1 MSDIPNPGSH
11 SQEEINELANLIS
24 EALDRGEPRDKL
36 LNDLVNNGWEKE
48 SAEGLMGA
56 IEHAK
61 YAQPTHA
68 AGGGDGGGMGWLI
81 WIGALVVIN
90 LCSYLF
96 NWGFWLY

>member
-1 MSDIPNPGSH
+1 MSEIKNPGAH
-11 SQEEINELANLIS
+11 SREEINELANLIS
-24 EALDRGEPRDKL
+24 DALDRGESREKVL
-36 LNDLVNNGWEKE
+36 GDLVNNGWESE
-48 SAEGLMGA
+48 AAENLVRS

-61 YAQPTHA
+61 YSKGSN
-68 AGGGDGGGMGWLI
+68 AGTGDGGGMGWLI